1 MDKKITKRKHFEI
14 FLLVAVFIISTC
26 GLIYELVAGALA
38 SYLLGDSVRQFSFV
52 IGIYLFS
59 MGVGSYLAKF
69 IKKNL
74 FDRFIE
80 IELLI
85 GIIGGSSAV
94 ILFLLFQHVEHFQF
108 LLYFFVF
115 LTGCLAGMEIPLL
128 MSILKDRVEF
138 RELVS
143 NVFTFD
149 YIGAL
154 IASVLFPILL
164 LPKLGVM
171 GTSLFFGI
179 INTLVGIVL
188 CFYLKDELVKP
199 KQLKLKSFG
208 SLLILIV
215 LLIYSNDIL
224 KFSENQLYANRIIYE
239 HSTTYQRIV
248 LTENKGNYQLF
259 LNNNLQFNTKDEYRY
274 HEVLVHPAMAAAKN
288 PERILI
294 LGGGDGLAAR
304 EVYKYPN
311 VKEITLVDLD
321 EGMTN
326 LFKTNEILVDYNKN
340 SLNDPRT
347 KIINTDAFIWIKNNT
362 KQFDVVI
369 IDFPDPSNYS
379 LGKLYTTTFY
389 RSLMQSLDSQAVVS
403 VQTTSPYFAPKSFWC
418 VNETIGSIYPNNQ
431 AYHTYVPSFGE
442 WGFTLFSP
450 EMKINLNRVVN
461 KVDGLKYY
469 DYDFKKLTDFPEDI
483 APREVDINRLDN
495 QILVRYFDEEW
506 SKI

>member
-1 MDKKITKRKHFEI
+1 MDKSISKRKNFEL
-14 FLLVAVFIISTC
+14 FLLIAVFIISTC

-59 MGVGSYLAKF
+59 MGVGSYFAKF

-94 ILFLLFQHVEHFQF
+94 ILFLMFQHVDHFQF

-115 LTGCLAGMEIPLL
+115 MTGCLAGMEIPLL
-128 MSILKDRVEF
+128 MNILKDRVEF
-138 RELVS
+138 SELVS

-164 LPKLGVM
+164 LPKLGIM

-179 INTLVGIVL
+179 INTSVGILL
-188 CFYLKDELVKP
+188 CFYLKDDLVKP
-199 KQLKLKSFG
+199 IQLKIKSFACLFILAG
-208 SLLILIV
+208 LLV
-215 LLIYSNDIL
+215 YSKDIL
-224 KFSENQLYANRIIYE
+224 KYSENQLYANHVVYE

-248 LTENKGNYQLF
+248 LTEDKGEYQLF

-274 HEVLVHPAMAAAKN
+274 HEVLVHPAMTASKK
-288 PERILI
+288 PQRVLI

-304 EVYKYPN
+304 EIFKYPS

-326 LFKTNEILVDYNKN
+326 LFKKNEVLVKQNNN
-340 SLNDPRT
+340 SLNDPRMT
-347 KIINTDAFIWIKNNT
+347 IVNTDAFIWVKEN
-362 KQFDVVI
+362 KKKFDVVI

-389 RSLMQSLDSQAVVS
+389 RSLMQSLDSQAIIS

-418 VNETIGSIYPNNQ
+418 VNETISSIYPNNQ

-450 EMKINLNRVVN
+450 EMKINLNRTLHKVN
-461 KVDGLKYY
+461 GLKHY
-469 DYDFKKLTDFPEDI
+469 DYDFKKLTDFPSDM
-483 APREVDINRLDN
+483 APRKVEVNRLDN

>member
-1 MDKKITKRKHFEI
+1 MGKKISDSKHFEL

-59 MGVGSYLAKF
+59 MGVGSYIAKF

-94 ILFLLFQHVEHFQF
+94 ILFLLFQHVDHFQF

-138 RELVS
+138 RELIS

-188 CFYLKDELVKP
+188 CFYLKQDLVQP
-199 KQLKLKSFG
+199 NRLKIKAFSCLF
-208 SLLILIV
+208 ILIG

-224 KFSENQLYANRIIYE
+224 KYSENKLYANQIIYE

-248 LTENKGNYQLF
+248 LTEDKGNYQLF

-274 HEVLVHPAMAAAKN
+274 HEVLVHPAMAAVKN
-288 PERILI
+288 PERVLI

-304 EVYKYPN
+304 EVFKYPQ
-311 VKEITLVDLD
+311 VKEVTLVDLD
-321 EGMTN
+321 EGMTK
-326 LFKTNEILVDYNKN
+326 LFQTNEILVEHNKN
-340 SLNDPRT
+340 SLNDSRM

-362 KQFDVVI
+362 KKYDVVI

-379 LGKLYTTTFY
+379 LGKLYTSTFY
-389 RSLMQSLDSQAVVS
+389 RSLMQSLDPQAVVA

-418 VNETIGSIYPNNQ
+418 VNETINSIYPNNQ

-461 KVDGLKYY
+461 KVNDLKYY
-469 DYDFKKLTDFPEDI
+469 DYNFKKLTDFPEDI
-483 APREVDINRLDN
+483 GPREVEINRLDN